1 MLRLLR
7 IIIDQI
13 IMDLILVLKCL
24 VEEDIIKDLI
34 MEDMGVVTVFPMEAV
49 MVVDTVEG
57 MGLEVITENQ
67 QTNESLRL

>member
-57 MGLEVITENQ
+57 MGLEVIIENQ